1 MGSAFTNGIARNVR
15 NRRVDALKEQGKEL
29 QEMCTTEKSMHS
41 KKTSRETFLL
51 GSNEKKHSFA
61 NRMSDGTK
69 CQSSL

>member
-1 MGSAFTNGIARNVR
+1 MRSAFTNGTARNVH

-29 QEMCTTEKSMHS
+29 QEMCTTEKSMHR

-51 GSNEKKHSFA
+51 GSNEKKHSFG
-61 NRMSDGTK
+61 NRMSDSTK

>member
-1 MGSAFTNGIARNVR
+1 MRSAFTNGTARNVH

-41 KKTSRETFLL
+41 QKTSREMFLF
-51 GSNEKKHSFA
+51 GSNEKKHSFG
-61 NRMSDGTK
+61 NRMSDSTK